1 MLHRAFLAVTAW
13 VFLALP
19 VWAESDLD
27 RLARA
32 MKLDEVAEILRAEGL
47 RYGASIDD
55 DMLAGQGGDHFARV
69 ISDIYQ
75 EDRIVSAIRAGMEV
89 HLDDETLSD
98 SVAFFSSDLGQTIIS
113 LENSARRAFA
123 DPTIEDAAR
132 ERYEAT
138 SSDDRFLQQ
147 LETYIEANN
156 LVEQNVDGALTADYN
171 FYLGLAEGNGA
182 PRDDQGMLATILE
195 GREDIRA
202 DTQDWL
208 YGFLMMAY
216 SPLSEQ
222 QMDDNIAFSRT
233 KAGIALNT
241 ALFEG
246 FDDLYNRISFDLGLA
261 VARALQAT
269 DL

>member
-1 MLHRAFLAVTAW
+1 MLQRAFLTVAALV
-13 VFLALP
+13 VLALP
-19 VWAESDLD
+19 VWSEEDLD

-47 RYGASIDD
+47 RYGASIDQ
-55 DMLAGQGGDHFARV
+55 DMLAGQGGDHFAQV
-69 ISDIYQ
+69 ISEIYQ
-75 EDRIVSAIRAGMEV
+75 EERIVSAIRSGLDT
-89 HLDDETLSD
+89 HLNEDTLRD
-98 SVAFFSSDLGQTIIS
+98 SVVFFGSDLGQTIIS
-113 LENSARRAFA
+113 LENSARLAFA

-132 ERYEAT
+132 ERYEGT
-138 SSDDRFLQQ
+138 SPDDRFLQQ
-147 LETYIEANN
+147 LETYIAVNN
-156 LVEQNVDGALTADYN
+156 LIEQNVDGALTADFN
-171 FYLGLAEGNGA
+171 FYLGLAKGNGA
-182 PRDDQGMLATILE
+182 PRDDQGMMATILE
-195 GREDIRA
+195 GRDDIRA
-202 DTQDWL
+202 DTQVWL

-216 SPLSEQ
+216 SPLSER

-261 VARALQAT
+261 VAQALQAT